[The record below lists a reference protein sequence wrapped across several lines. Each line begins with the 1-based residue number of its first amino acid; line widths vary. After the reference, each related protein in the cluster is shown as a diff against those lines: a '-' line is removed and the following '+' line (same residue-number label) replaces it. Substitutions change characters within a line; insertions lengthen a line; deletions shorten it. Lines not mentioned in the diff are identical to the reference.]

1 MRILPNKLLNEI
13 FIKAMKDSEKS
24 DICLYENNLKLLITE
39 QLKDADIAAVRKSI
53 ADATTQ
59 VDEISKYLSTINI
72 DKAKL
77 GGIETTIA
85 GLKSALSTAGAELAG
100 LNIKSFGS
108 SKLTNFFGQK
118 VTLPQVTQA
127 AIALHTKAQDFGAG
141 FNKAISIV
149 VDNLSPLVTKDE
161 DKDTPISDLAGTE
174 GYPDEDSLRS
184 SLEKGM
190 KKAFGGGFFKK
201 IASFFGKAMSGA
213 EKKIMASLPKIDPD
227 ELASGLAAAIMST
240 SLNDLSTPLPNIEVD
255 NSEMSNVAQSA
266 QESEDSATPGQGTED
281 SSEASAPE
289 EPVSDKEADDLQ
301 QQSEEELKQAVKDA
315 AQSDDSPGVAMAGA
329 VEDWVD
335 DLPKSSKQTIKSK
348 NRDEELKDSIKSTA
362 DELAATL
369 SSAVTDAVNNWRGK
383 HEEALLKSKRFSK
396 KNLDSLSDLIPKLA
410 QHLLKQSNESN
421 NRLTINYIDRFIN
434 RALDRWTKQDN
445 ILSEALFSRDHI
457 PKKGKKGKNK
467 ISEYTDVDRWMKL
480 AGLNKND

>member
-39 QLKDADIAAVRKSI
+39 QLDDTDVAAVRKSI
-53 ADATTQ
+53 ASATVQ
-59 VDEISKYLSTINI
+59 VDEISKYLDTINI
-72 DKAKL
+72 DRTKL
-77 GGIETTIA
+77 GGVENVIA
-85 GLKSALSTAGAELAG
+85 GLKTALSTAGAELASI
-100 LNIKSFGS
+100 NIKSFGNN
-108 SKLTNFFGQK
+108 KLTNFFGQK
-118 VTLPQVTQA
+118 VTLPQITQA
-127 AIALHTKAQDFGAG
+127 AIALHTKAIDFGTG

-149 VDNLSPLVTKDE
+149 VDNLSPLITKDE

-201 IASFFGKAMSGA
+201 VASFFGKAMSGA

-240 SLNDLSTPLPNIEVD
+240 SLNDLSTPLPNIEAN
-255 NSEMSNVAQSA
+255 NSEMSSVAQSA
-266 QESEDSATPGQGTED
+266 QESEDSASPDQDTD
-281 SSEASAPE
+281 ASPDAPAADE
-289 EPVSDKEADDLQ
+289 EADDLQ
-301 QQSEEELKQAVKDA
+301 QQSEEELRQAVKDA
-315 AQSDDSPGVAMAGA
+315 AQSDDSPGNAMAGV

-348 NRDEELKDSIKSTA
+348 NRDEELKDSIKATA
-362 DELAATL
+362 DELAVTL

-421 NRLTINYIDRFIN
+421 NRLTINYIDRFVN

-457 PKKGKKGKNK
+457 PKKGKKGKKK

-480 AGLNKND
+480 AGLNKNG